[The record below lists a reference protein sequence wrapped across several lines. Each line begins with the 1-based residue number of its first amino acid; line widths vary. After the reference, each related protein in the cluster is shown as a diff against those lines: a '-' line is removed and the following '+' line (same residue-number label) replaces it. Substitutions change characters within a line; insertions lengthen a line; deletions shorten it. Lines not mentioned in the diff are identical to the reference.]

1 MALLYIFRFR
11 YNYLRAR
18 IMSAVQL
25 QEAPLPA
32 IHPFD
37 CGTCPGERKGLLY
50 LEEETI
56 SMDQSL
62 VHYH

>member
-25 QEAPLPA
+25 QEASPCQLSTPL
-32 IHPFD
+32 IVELVQVK
-37 CGTCPGERKGLLY
+37 ERVSY
-50 LEEETI
+50 T
-56 SMDQSL
+56 
-62 VHYH
+62 